1 MSETVKFLTVTVL
14 GLVMVLGIGAIYAQS
29 SDQVVIPNWVKQNA
43 LWWGEGEISDQEF
56 VSALQYLINQ
66 GVIIIP
72 ATEPVDT
79 SEAQSPDLGS
89 GNTLPTV
96 DLPFTIDLRFEQA
109 RYNSGTTA
117 KILMDTSATG
127 SEDIRI
133 GVFDSSGI
141 MIHEDTV
148 RVNDFGT
155 AASEFAV
162 PTYYQRDEPIEVTA
176 FFARDPNDKYT
187 TDALVRAIKMD
198 LSTSELILSENPTP
212 IAIKLSN
219 AVSEDIVLRVL
230 DSKRNVLHEDT
241 VTTNDFGTATSEFVA
256 PKYYL
261 ANEPLEVTAFFENA
275 PTREENARSTVVLT
289 KVLLEFSADKD
300 PRIYK
305 DKEPITITI
314 TTDPPVSTAVR
325 LTTSGQF
332 CGLAGSHIIHTDA
345 NGKGAFEGRVGSS
358 HYTCGA
364 FTFTVEPKDGHLF
377 EYGVLEIEVVR

>member
-1 MSETVKFLTVTVL
+1 
-14 GLVMVLGIGAIYAQS
+14 MVLGIGAIYAQS

-72 ATEPVDT
+72 ATESVDT

-109 RYNSGTTA
+109 QYNSGDTA
-117 KILMDTSATG
+117 RILMDTSATG

-133 GVFDSSGI
+133 GVFDSSGR

-162 PTYYQRDEPIEVTA
+162 PTYYQRDEPIEVTT

-187 TDALVRAIKMD
+187 TNAIVRAIKMD

-212 IAIKLSN
+212 IVIKLSN

-261 ANEPLEVTAFFENA
+261 ANEPVEITAFFENA
-275 PTREENARSTVVLT
+275 PTREKNARSTVALT

-305 DKEPITITI
+305 GGEPITITI
-314 TTDPPVSTAVR
+314 TTDPPVSTAVE
-325 LTTSGQF
+325 LYTSS
-332 CGLAGSHIIHTDA
+332 CGLVGEDTIYTDA
-345 NGKGAFEGRVGSS
+345 NGEGAFEGKIGTRSAYS
-358 HYTCGA
+358 CTNSA
-364 FTFTVEPKDGHLF
+364 FTVVAEDDHLF
-377 EYGVLEIEVVR
+377 EFDGLRIEVVR

>member
-79 SEAQSPDLGS
+79 SEAQSLDLDP

-109 RYNSGTTA
+109 RYNSGATA
-117 KILMDTSATG
+117 RILMGTSATG

-133 GVFDSSGI
+133 GVFDSSGR

-148 RVNDFGT
+148 KVNDFGT

-162 PTYYQRDEPIEVTA
+162 PTYYQRDEPIEVTT

-187 TDALVRAIKMD
+187 TNALVRAIKMD
-198 LSTSELILSENPTP
+198 LSISELILSGNPIP
-212 IAIKLSN
+212 IVIKLSN

-241 VTTNDFGTATSEFVA
+241 VTTNDFGVATSEFVV

-261 ANEPLEVTAFFENA
+261 ANEPVEVTAFFENA
-275 PTREENARSTVVLT
+275 PTREENARSTVALT

-300 PRIYK
+300 PRIYEE
-305 DKEPITITI
+305 DEPITITI
-314 TTDPPVSTAVR
+314 TTDPPISIAVELST
-325 LTTSGQF
+325 GG
-332 CGLAGSHIIHTDA
+332 CGLVGESIVYTDA
-345 NGKGAFEGRVGSS
+345 NGEGTFEGVIGSGLCS
-358 HYTCGA
+358 NSGFPVKA
-364 FTFTVEPKDGHLF
+364 EDDRLF
-377 EYGVLEIEVVR
+377 EFDELRIEIVR

>member
-1 MSETVKFLTVTVL
+1 MSETVKFLTVSVL

-72 ATEPVDT
+72 ATESVDT

-109 RYNSGTTA
+109 QYNSGATA
-117 KILMDTSATG
+117 RILMDTSATG

-133 GVFDSSGI
+133 GVFDSSGR

-148 RVNDFGT
+148 KVNDFGT

-212 IAIKLSN
+212 IVIKLSN

-261 ANEPLEVTAFFENA
+261 ANEPVEVTAFFENA
-275 PTREENARSTVVLT
+275 PTREENARSTVALT

-300 PRIYK
+300 PRIYEEG
-305 DKEPITITI
+305 EPITITI
-314 TTDPPVSTAVR
+314 TTDPPISTAVE
-325 LTTSGQF
+325 LFTGDCSMVGEST
-332 CGLAGSHIIHTDA
+332 IYTDA
-345 NGKGAFEGRVGSS
+345 NGEGTFEGKIGNRSIYACTNSG
-358 HYTCGA
+358 
-364 FTFTVEPKDGHLF
+364 FTVVAEDDHLF
-377 EYGVLEIEVVR
+377 EFDGLRIEVVR

>member
-1 MSETVKFLTVTVL
+1 MSETVKFLTVSVL

-79 SEAQSPDLGS
+79 SEAQSPDLDP

-133 GVFDSSGI
+133 GVFDSSGR

-198 LSTSELILSENPTP
+198 LSISELMLSENPTP

-241 VTTNDFGTATSEFVA
+241 VTTNDFGVATSEFVA

-261 ANEPLEVTAFFENA
+261 ANEPVEVTAFLKM
-275 PTREENARSTVVLT
+275 RQRGRRMHV
-289 KVLLEFSADKD
+289 
-300 PRIYK
+300 PR
-305 DKEPITITI
+305 
-314 TTDPPVSTAVR
+314 
-325 LTTSGQF
+325 
-332 CGLAGSHIIHTDA
+332 
-345 NGKGAFEGRVGSS
+345 
-358 HYTCGA
+358 
-364 FTFTVEPKDGHLF
+364 
-377 EYGVLEIEVVR
+377 